1 MQKYENLK
9 ELELFYLIEHND
21 KNGNVHSF
29 NLIKNENEIKIKSIE
44 DYIKKR
50 IEFMNNLKV
59 L

>member
-9 ELELFYLIEHND
+9 EIELFYLIEHND
-21 KNGNVHSF
+21 KNENIHSF
-29 NLIKNENEIKIKSIE
+29 NLIKNGNEIKIKSIE